1 MKHRY
6 VLILLALGFFSCS
19 NPQENIVNL
28 NGIWIPKSIDWEEG
42 SFEIFYV
49 YNDTCF
55 AKIASTQ
62 VLVESDSISFMS
74 EPGFILS
81 DGKLKSNEKNVAI
94 SYRILYR
101 FINIEGEK
109 IPSNIITD
117 TLKLKKEKDSVT
129 SFNYQNKDYIRT
141 DYFTT
146 ESKERMKSIAT
157 KFATKL
163 KEEYK
168 L

>member
-1 MKHRY
+1 MKSRF
-6 VLILLALGFFSCS
+6 VLILIALCFFSCS
-19 NPQENIVNL
+19 NPQENIVTL
-28 NGIWIPKSIDWEEG
+28 KGLWIPKSINWEEG

-55 AKIASTQ
+55 AKVASTQ
-62 VLVESDSISFMS
+62 VLLENDSISFMS

-81 DGKLKSNEKNVAI
+81 DGKLKSNKKYVAI

-101 FINIEGEK
+101 FIKIKGEK
-109 IPSNIITD
+109 IPSNIITE

-129 SFNYQNKDYIRT
+129 SFNYQNKDFIRT
-141 DYFTT
+141 DYFTMD
-146 ESKERMKSIAT
+146 SKERIKSIAT
-157 KFATKL
+157 KFASKL